1 MKFSAFSALLCTV
14 LITVFACSDEPLPS
28 NVTPPA
34 EDLIPFTP
42 DDGKADGYGF
52 NQNLILEDIIFE
64 DKDFLTQTEIQSF
77 LEFTP
82 YQRRSFLADHVDE
95 GKLVSQHLFDAA
107 QAFRIN
113 PLVLLTKLQVE
124 SSVVYKDTSPQDST
138 VDWAM
143 GCGCHDGDPNCSRG
157 PKGVGPQIHCAA
169 RLFRSYLDEIDAA
182 DTTRSGWR
190 VSRSKTTL
198 DDIQITP
205 RNRATAALYT
215 YTPWVLQGRG
225 GNWLFWNVYHRFAR
239 QLLANKPNHRFIG
252 GPCRTDED
260 CVFEEGLCAFKLS
273 NDRDALGVCTQPCER
288 TCPDRQ
294 QPHTSVTFCMDSPE
308 GGLCVARCDD
318 RLFANTDG
326 CDLGLMCVQ
335 ANRPNDLTRTQDVCA
350 PTDPEG

>member
-1 MKFSAFSALLCTV
+1 MKISVYSTLLFTLSV
-14 LITVFACSDEPLPS
+14 LLSACSDDALPT

-42 DDGKADGYGF
+42 DDGKADSYGF
-52 NQNLILEDIIFE
+52 NQNLIIEDIIFE
-64 DKDFLTQTEIQSF
+64 DKDFLTQDEIQSF

-82 YQRRSFLADHVDE
+82 YQRRSFLADHTDDQ
-95 GKLVSQHLFDAA
+95 KLVSEHLFDAA
-107 QAFRIN
+107 QTYRIN

-124 SSVVYKDTSPQDST
+124 SSVVYKDVSPQDST

-190 VSRSKTTL
+190 VSRSKATL
-198 DDIQITP
+198 DDIQIVP

-239 QLLANKPNHRFIG
+239 QLLLNKPNHRFIG
-252 GPCRTDED
+252 GPCETDAD
-260 CVFEEGLCAFKLS
+260 CMFEEGRCAFKS
-273 NDRDALGVCTQPCER
+273 VENSESLGVCTKPCDR

-294 QPHTSVTFCMDSPE
+294 QPHTSITFCMDNPD
-308 GGLCVARCDD
+308 GGLCMAHCDD
-318 RLFANTDG
+318 RLFSSTDG
-326 CDLGLMCVQ
+326 CGLGLTCIQ
-335 ANRPNDLTRTQDVCA
+335 ASRPNDSTRTQDVCA
-350 PTDPEG
+350 PADPEG